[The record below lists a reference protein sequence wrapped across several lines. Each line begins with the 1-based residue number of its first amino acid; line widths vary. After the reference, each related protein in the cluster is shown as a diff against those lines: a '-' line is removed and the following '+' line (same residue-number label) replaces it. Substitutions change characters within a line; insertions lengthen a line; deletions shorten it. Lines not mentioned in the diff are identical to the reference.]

1 MIMPREKEPSPLV
14 GAARALDAELER
26 LEALAARSQREPLN
40 SQRNMERA
48 ARTLGGVTELE
59 ETIRG
64 ALARLV
70 EAMEGVGA
78 RQNAAMAALGA
89 RAKELEARFG
99 SFKELVARRD
109 QLGEHGQRVNESIR
123 QLLATGGGAAAIG
136 PNIAATLAEV
146 RRISEE
152 SEALLTT
159 WRARWTPSASSSSRC
174 ARSSGTS
181 RPSRAAREARRRQG
195 APDPHAGRGVTPRR
209 PGACGSIP
217 WLTVAGWIV
226 PRGGPE

>member
-26 LEALAARSQREPLN
+26 LEALAAKSQTEPLN

-78 RQNAAMAALGA
+78 RQNAAMEALGA

-109 QLGEHGQRVNESIR
+109 QLGAHGQRVNESIR

-146 RRISEE
+146 RGISEE
-152 SEALLTT
+152 SEALFAEAKERGFNDL
-159 WRARWTPSASSSSRC
+159 ASEVDSVRQQLLSLRKKL
-174 ARSSGTS
+174 GNL
-181 RPSRAAREARRRQG
+181 EAQQG
-195 APDPHAGRGVTPRR
+195 GAGGEAS
-209 PGACGSIP
+209 PGSP
-217 WLTVAGWIV
+217 
-226 PRGGPE
+226 

>member
-26 LEALAARSQREPLN
+26 LEALATKAQKEPLN

-64 ALARLV
+64 ALSRLV

-78 RQNAAMAALGA
+78 RQNAAMAALAA

-109 QLGEHGQRVNESIR
+109 QLGEHGQRINESIR
-123 QLLATGGGAAAIG
+123 QLLAGGGGASAIG
-136 PNIAATLAEV
+136 PTLAEV
-146 RRISEE
+146 RRISDE
-152 SEALLTT
+152 SEALFAEAKERGFNDLASEVDSV
-159 WRARWTPSASSSSRC
+159 RQQLLNLRKKLGHLDAQQPQQGPS
-174 ARSSGTS
+174 G
-181 RPSRAAREARRRQG
+181 AAQPED
-195 APDPHAGRGVTPRR
+195 DPT
-209 PGACGSIP
+209 
-217 WLTVAGWIV
+217 
-226 PRGGPE
+226 

>member
-26 LEALAARSQREPLN
+26 LEALAAKSQKEPLN

-59 ETIRG
+59 ETIRA

-89 RAKELEARFG
+89 RAKELEGRFR

-109 QLGEHGQRVNESIR
+109 QLGEHGQRINESIR
-123 QLLATGGGAAAIG
+123 QLLAGGAPASIG
-136 PNIAATLAEV
+136 PTIAPTLAEV

-152 SEALLTT
+152 SEALFAEAKERGFNDLASEVDSV
-159 WRARWTPSASSSSRC
+159 RQQLLSLRKKLGHLEAQQGSA
-174 ARSSGTS
+174 G
-181 RPSRAAREARRRQG
+181 EASTES
-195 APDPHAGRGVTPRR
+195 P
-209 PGACGSIP
+209 
-217 WLTVAGWIV
+217 
-226 PRGGPE
+226 